1 MTSLLGA
8 PDLQQLE
15 GLFIKP
21 LNFTQWLPNTLIP
34 QAGDP
39 GVPTLN
45 DNPAS
50 LMKYL
55 NGRRQTILESKNLRP
70 LVRVA
75 DKDLNVMTELEGEV
89 SASYEEL
96 ASDTGQ
102 VNITIRY
109 DNHIADW
116 MIHQTRNIEDLHIL
130 IDPNPLKPNWRTR
143 WGGKI
148 DEIHVKHDD
157 KGAHTI
163 EIHALS
169 FREHAKRLLVA
180 ANPVF
185 PPEVQLPKMW
195 ILDGPCRSILS
206 LTMFINLARIF
217 FPALSIPTNIF
228 NAAGWINPIGPDALL
243 NFDPLS
249 WPLQVAFV
257 NPILDQSRWTS
268 IGATWNSWHE
278 AFKDILSDAGC
289 QFRAYCWLTT
299 DEDSPHTELT
309 DLTTGNGLLTIGS
322 AFIEGLTGIPL
333 GALLS
338 AAGVTKVEELAR
350 PKRNCIVFSIED
362 KSGRTGPTGT
372 AIDGLFNLVGV
383 TLDNLITPVVLEL
396 GPNGIA
402 NVIDAG
408 MSLNG
413 EPIEEASGIDQTYLY
428 EKLLGVAPAP
438 PKIIW
443 WQGQYAGMN
452 TTDLTFHKGAVKTVM
467 TGGKSPS
474 IVNEAQT
481 FVIRYALAQLGQK
494 IDKSLGLGVS
504 QTVGPGAGLDNL
516 YQNQL
521 DNVLFAWQRFTD
533 PLRALF
539 SGDFA
544 WNEHFEKGS
553 GTAYVLASILTLR
566 AGNFKTREYASFKA
580 TTLNGRPWL
589 ANVDFFLGDRVGFE
603 EEVVIYVDQVT
614 SIKYEWDRQKA
625 MTVTVTIGEDK
636 DKNDPFATAFR
647 TLANVWAGVGNLA
660 GQGWLFG

>member
-1 MTSLLGA
+1 MTSPLIA
-8 PDLQQLE
+8 TPSLQDIE
-15 GLFIKP
+15 GLFVRP
-21 LNFTQWLPNTLIP
+21 LNLTQWLPSYLLP
-34 QAGDP
+34 KAGDP
-39 GVPTLN
+39 SIPTIK
-45 DNPAS
+45 DSPAG

-55 NGRRQTILESKNLRP
+55 NGRRETILEAKNLRP

-75 DKDLNVMTELEGEV
+75 DKDLNVMTELEGEI

-96 ASDTGQ
+96 ANDTGQ
-102 VNITIRY
+102 VNISIRY

-130 IDPNPLKPNWRTR
+130 IDPNPLKPDWRTR

-148 DEIHVKHDD
+148 DEIHIKHDD
-157 KGAHTI
+157 QGVHTI

-180 ANPVF
+180 ANPIF
-185 PPEVQLPKMW
+185 PPEIQLPRMW
-195 ILDGPCRSILS
+195 VLGGPCRSILS

-217 FPALSIPTNIF
+217 FPALSIPSNIF
-228 NAAGWINPIGPDALL
+228 NPAAWINPLGPDALMS
-243 NFDPLS
+243 FDPLS

-257 NPILDQSRWTS
+257 NPALDQSRWTS
-268 IGATWNSWHE
+268 VGATWTTWHE
-278 AFKDILSDAGC
+278 AFKDILTDAGC
-289 QFRAYCWLTT
+289 QFRAYTWLTT
-299 DEDSPHTELT
+299 DEDSPHTELA
-309 DLTTGNGLLTIGS
+309 DIMGGEGLVNLGT
-322 AFIEGLTGIPL
+322 AFFESLTGIPL
-333 GALLS
+333 SNLLDV
-338 AAGVTKVEELAR
+338 AGVNKVQELAR
-350 PKRNCIVFSIED
+350 PKRNCVVFAIDD
-362 KSGRTGPTGT
+362 KSGRTGISGT
-372 AIDGLFNLVGV
+372 AIDGLVNLIGV
-383 TLDNLITPVVLEL
+383 TLDDLITPVVMEL
-396 GPNGIA
+396 GPEGIL

-408 MSLNG
+408 LTLNG
-413 EPIEEASGIDQTYLY
+413 ERIEEASGVDQTYLF
-428 EKLLGVAPAP
+428 EKLLGAAPAP
-438 PKIIW
+438 PKVIW

-452 TTDLTFHKGAVKTVM
+452 TTDLTFHKGAVKTIM
-467 TGGKSPS
+467 TGGKSPT

-481 FVIRYALAQLGQK
+481 FAIRYALAQLSSV
-494 IDKSLGLGVS
+494 IDMVFFGAY
-504 QTVGPGAGLDNL
+504 QTPGSPGLDNL
-516 YQNQL
+516 YQGQL
-521 DNVLFAWQRFTD
+521 DNILFAWQRFTD
-533 PLRALF
+533 PIRALF

-580 TTLNGRPWL
+580 TTLNGHPWL

-625 MTVTVTIGEDK
+625 MTVTVTIGEDR
-636 DKNDPFATAFR
+636 DKQDPFAAAFR